1 MVDSI
6 FPRSFGLFGLSVT
19 LYNTPLLFLCYLG
32 AWYAGS
38 KPYDLHQCT
47 KHHDSIVPAIKKI
60 ADTEMSAIAI

>member
-19 LYNTPLLFLCYLG
+19 LYNTPLLYLCYLG

-38 KPYDLHQCT
+38 KTL
-47 KHHDSIVPAIKKI
+47 
-60 ADTEMSAIAI
+60 